1 MKTLF
6 RLFLTLFA
14 GLTLTV
20 GCIDFFLPEDEN
32 LPQGVVF
39 YTTVQGL
46 SFFFVDGDGNDLVD
60 FDDKTTW
67 PQAYPQK
74 VGDATRVV
82 AVERVEMTARED
94 GRVFYIY
101 NDNCNALAKDLDTR
115 LWSFTTYFWG
125 RTPEPEYTTYFY
137 AGGGLDSLKVSF
149 SYLSG
154 SNNDNTPSAPGW
166 GVKVD
171 SVKYNGVEV
180 MVGNETGKVFIQKP
194 SRDQTVVKV
203 GRL

>member
-46 SFFFVDGDGNDLVD
+46 SFFFVDEEGNDLVD

-67 PQAYPQK
+67 PLAYPQK
-74 VGDATRVV
+74 VNDAMRAV
-82 AVERVEMTARED
+82 AVDRVETTARED

-101 NDNCNALAKDLDTR
+101 NDNCNALSKDFENR
-115 LWSFTTYFWG
+115 LWGFTTYFWG
-125 RTPEPEYTTYFY
+125 RTPEPEYTTYIY
-137 AGGGLDSLKVSF
+137 AGGGLDSLTVSF
-149 SYLSG
+149 SY
-154 SNNDNTPSAPGW
+154 
-166 GVKVD
+166 
-171 SVKYNGVEV
+171 
-180 MVGNETGKVFIQKP
+180 
-194 SRDQTVVKV
+194 
-203 GRL
+203 